1 MYIHNS
7 YQATVIYNG
16 SKEDSD
22 NHFENIII
30 ELTKNEC
37 KFVVCG
43 VYRHPSY
50 LLTNFNKI
58 FEDFL
63 VQHFNKLINNDCWIL
78 ADFNADISKYNNI
91 SEITLFLDNL
101 LNLNFL
107 PLITLPTRITKTS
120 STILDHIYLRPA
132 LNNKSSNINT
142 SNLNVGCLVTDITD
156 HIGIFSFLTLD
167 KKRDVVNKERPL
179 VRIFSKSNKIKFNN
193 ELASID
199 WNPIIYQ
206 EQCVDLA
213 YENFIDAFN
222 MCYESCFPLVR
233 LSRSKN
239 RDKNWI
245 TPELKASC
253 NNKSKKYKKWIQ
265 SKKEED
271 LLDFKK
277 FASKHNKLIREAER
291 QFYEEVFNAIKN
303 DIKKLWSEINKIGN
317 FKSKN
322 QHTTSVIKNIV
333 IDGVNRTQPNE
344 ISEGLNNYFCNMGQ
358 TLNDKLPSKQ
368 ITDSLSLSNSVISP
382 FTFVFD
388 PITITEII
396 NTIFRLKN
404 RKSVGADNIST
415 KIIFDVKE
423 TVSPILHFII

>member
-1 MYIHNS
+1 MTTTPSSSFLNNIVNQFALPDCKYYTNDEFNSNFSKVPKINKLSLFHLNIRSLNANKDKLVQLLASVNNPFDVIVLTEICVYNIDFYSNLFPDFSFFYNLPHDSKVGGVGMYIHNS

-179 VRIFSKSNKIKFNN
+179 VRIFSKSNKNKFNY
-193 ELASID
+193 ELANID
-199 WNPIIYQ
+199 
-206 EQCVDLA
+206 
-213 YENFIDAFN
+213 
-222 MCYESCFPLVR
+222 
-233 LSRSKN
+233 
-239 RDKNWI
+239 
-245 TPELKASC
+245 
-253 NNKSKKYKKWIQ
+253 
-265 SKKEED
+265 
-271 LLDFKK
+271 
-277 FASKHNKLIREAER
+277 
-291 QFYEEVFNAIKN
+291 
-303 DIKKLWSEINKIGN
+303 
-317 FKSKN
+317 
-322 QHTTSVIKNIV
+322 
-333 IDGVNRTQPNE
+333 
-344 ISEGLNNYFCNMGQ
+344 
-358 TLNDKLPSKQ
+358 
-368 ITDSLSLSNSVISP
+368 
-382 FTFVFD
+382 
-388 PITITEII
+388 
-396 NTIFRLKN
+396 
-404 RKSVGADNIST
+404 
-415 KIIFDVKE
+415 
-423 TVSPILHFII
+423 